1 MHLKILLP
9 TEIFLDRPVAKI
21 TAEAENGSFCL
32 LPQHID
38 FVAALVPGILSFE
51 TAESGEEVFL
61 AIDAGILLKCGEEVF
76 VSVRAAAGGTNLAA
90 LQKTVEAEYRTLD
103 ERQKQARS
111 ALAKLEAAF
120 VRQLLVG
127 GEPR

>member
-9 TEIFLDRPVAKI
+9 AEIFLDRPVAKI

-32 LPQHID
+32 LPQHVD
-38 FVAALVPGILSFE
+38 FVTALVPGILSFE
-51 TAESGEEVFL
+51 TAESGEEIFL
-61 AIDAGILLKCGEEVF
+61 AVDEGILLKCGAEVC
-76 VSVRAAAGGTNLAA
+76 VSARAAVGGTDLET
-90 LQKTVEAEYRTLD
+90 LQQTVEDEYRTLD

-120 VRQLLVG
+120 IRQFAAG
-127 GEPR
+127 GVLG